1 MSDQQMTGAPLIV
14 VLASGPIA
22 DGLIAVGTGAGMR
35 VEVVN
40 EAEAVALT
48 ASASAVV
55 VASHLPDEIPVLT
68 AALAAGVPYVGLIA
82 NRGRGR
88 DVLAALQVSPELRAL
103 VHTPAGLDIGSRLP
117 GEIAV
122 AIIAEIISERPRS
135 AGKTDCAAPDV
146 VRATPAQ

>member
-1 MSDQQMTGAPLIV
+1 
-14 VLASGPIA
+14 
-22 DGLIAVGTGAGMR
+22 
-35 VEVVN
+35 
-40 EAEAVALT
+40 
-48 ASASAVV
+48 
-55 VASHLPDEIPVLT
+55 VLT